1 MIAEEV
7 MISDVYKVNQKDTIR
22 SVINYFIDYRIS
34 GLPVI
39 NDEEKIVGYISDG
52 DIMRYIGKHKDIFVD
67 SLYNVTVFKGD
78 KEDFEARIQ
87 HVLDLNVMKLAKKK
101 IVKVGVTANIENV
114 AAILGKK
121 QIKKLPVEKDEK
133 LVGIISR
140 GDVIRHA
147 FQRFL

>member
-87 HVLDLNVMKLAKKK
+87 HVLDLNVMKLAKRK
-101 IVKVGVTANIENV
+101 
-114 AAILGKK
+114 
-121 QIKKLPVEKDEK
+121 
-133 LVGIISR
+133 
-140 GDVIRHA
+140 
-147 FQRFL
+147 

>member
-1 MIAEEV
+1 MKAEEV
-7 MISDVYKVNQKDTIR
+7 MIADVYKVNQNDTIR

-39 NDEEKIVGYISDG
+39 NEEEKVVGYISDG

-87 HVLDLNVMKLAKKK
+87 HVLDLNVLELAKKK
-101 IVKVGVTANIENV
+101 IVKVAATSHIEDV

-121 QIKKLPVEKDEK
+121 QIKKLPVERNGK

-147 FQRFL
+147 FHRFL

>member
-78 KEDFEARIQ
+78 KENFEARIQ

-101 IVKVGVTANIENV
+101 IVKVDVTAHIENV